1 MKRLLLLGVSAGAGH
16 QRAAAALAA
25 WASGRAEIQHW
36 DVLDFVS
43 ATFRKVYADA
53 YIRLVNNHPE
63 WWRLVYNASGN
74 ADANSTGQRLRRL
87 VERGNTRA
95 LIKAI
100 QGFRPDRIVCTHFLP
115 AEILSHEIAGGRTS
129 VPVYVQV
136 TDFDLHPMW
145 VTPGMA
151 GYFAANQEV
160 ATRLIAC
167 GPVVAAARVTGIP
180 VMPDFDP
187 ARGPSREAARRELA
201 AGMQGPVVLLM
212 GGGSGIGGLT
222 AQAEALLALDQ
233 APSVIA
239 PSVIALAGRSAA
251 ALAGL
256 QQLATRFP
264 GRLLPM
270 GFTDRVPDLMRA
282 ADLVVTKPGGL
293 STSEC
298 LALGLPMIL
307 TAPIPGQEERN
318 ADYLLEEGAALK
330 AIDVLAL
337 RLRAGALLGDR
348 SRLASMAARAR
359 AIGRPYA
366 ARDVLDQV
374 LA

>member
-25 WASGRAEIQHW
+25 WGAGRAEIEHW

-63 WWRLVYNASGN
+63 WWRLLYNASGN
-74 ADANSTGQRLRRL
+74 ADANSTSQRLRRV
-87 VERGNTRA
+87 VERGNTRT
-95 LIKAI
+95 LIAAI
-100 QGFRPDRIVCTHFLP
+100 QAFRPDRIVCTHFLP
-115 AEILSHEIAGGRTS
+115 AEILSHEIARFRLD

-145 VTPGMA
+145 VSPGMA
-151 GYFAANQEV
+151 GYFAANAEV
-160 ATRLIAC
+160 AARLTAC
-167 GPVVAAARVTGIP
+167 GPVVASALVTGIP

-187 ARGPSREAARRELA
+187 TRGPSREAARRGLA
-201 AGMQGPVVLLM
+201 PGVDGPLVLLM
-212 GGGSGIGGLT
+212 GGGSGIGGLS
-222 AQAEALLALDQ
+222 AQAEALLELEQ
-233 APSVIA
+233 APSV
-239 PSVIALAGRSAA
+239 VALAGRSAA
-251 ALAGL
+251 ALAEL
-256 QQLATRFP
+256 QDMSEKFP
-264 GRLLPM
+264 GRLIPM
-270 GFTDRVPDLMRA
+270 GFTGRVPDLMRA

-307 TAPIPGQEERN
+307 TSPIPGQEERN

-337 RLRAGALLGDR
+337 RLRAGALLGDPA
-348 SRLASMAARAR
+348 RLARMAVRAR

-366 ARDVLDQV
+366 ARDVLDLV

>member
-25 WASGRAEIQHW
+25 WGVGRAEIQHW

-53 YIRLVNNHPE
+53 YIQLVNNHPE

-74 ADANSTGQRLRRL
+74 VAANSAGQRLRRL
-87 VERGNTRA
+87 VEKGNTRA
-95 LIKAI
+95 LIKAVEAF
-100 QGFRPDRIVCTHFLP
+100 GPDRIVCTHFLP
-115 AEILSHEIAGGRTS
+115 AEILSGEIADGRS
-129 VPVYVQV
+129 EVPVYVQV

-145 VTPGMA
+145 ITPGMA
-151 GYFAANQEV
+151 GYFAANAEV
-160 ATRLIAC
+160 AARLTAC

-180 VMPDFDP
+180 VMPDFAP
-187 ARGPSREAARRELA
+187 RRGPAREAARREFVPEVE
-201 AGMQGPVVLLM
+201 GPVVLLM
-212 GGGSGIGGLT
+212 GGGSGIGDLT
-222 AQAEALLALDQ
+222 VQAEALLDLDQ
-233 APSVIA
+233 APA
-239 PSVIALAGRSAA
+239 VIALAGRNAEALDGLRKLAA
-251 ALAGL
+251 KH
-256 QQLATRFP
+256 P
-264 GRLLPM
+264 GRLVPM

-298 LALGLPMIL
+298 LALGRPMIL
-307 TAPIPGQEERN
+307 SAPIPGQEERN

-337 RLRAGALLGDR
+337 RLRAGALLGDPP
-348 SRLASMAARAR
+348 RLARMAERAL
-359 AIGRPYA
+359 ALGRPYA

>member
-1 MKRLLLLGVSAGAGH
+1 VKRLLLLGVSAGAGH

-25 WASGRAEIQHW
+25 WGAGRAEIQHW

-43 ATFRKVYADA
+43 TTFRKVYADA
-53 YIRLVNNHPE
+53 YIKLVNNHPE

-74 ADANSTGQRLRRL
+74 AAANSAGQRLRRM

-100 QGFRPDRIVCTHFLP
+100 RAFRPDRIVCTHFLP
-115 AEILSHEIAGGRTS
+115 AEILSHEIAEGRS
-129 VPVYVQV
+129 GVPVYVQV

-145 VTPGMA
+145 VTAGMA
-151 GYFAANQEV
+151 GYFAANAEV
-160 ATRLIAC
+160 AARLTAC

-187 ARGPSREAARRELA
+187 MRGPSREAARQEFA
-201 AGMQGPVVLLM
+201 AGAAGPVVLLM
-212 GGGSGIGGLT
+212 GGGEGIGGLT
-222 AQAEALLALDQ
+222 AQAEALLELDQ
-233 APSVIA
+233 S

-256 QQLATRFP
+256 EKLAERFP
-264 GRLLPM
+264 GRLTPM

-307 TAPIPGQEERN
+307 SAPIPGQEERN

-337 RLRAGALLGDR
+337 RLRAAALLGDPP
-348 SRLASMAARAR
+348 RLARMAARAR

>member
-25 WASGRAEIQHW
+25 WGAGRAEVQHW

-63 WWRLVYNASGN
+63 WWRLIYNASGN
-74 ADANSTGQRLRRL
+74 ADASSPGQRLRRV
-87 VERGNTRA
+87 VERGNTRD
-95 LIKAI
+95 LIQAI
-100 QGFRPDRIVCTHFLP
+100 QAFRPDRIVCTHFLP
-115 AEILSHEIAGGRTS
+115 AEILSHEIARGRAGA
-129 VPVYVQV
+129 PVYVQV

-151 GYFAANQEV
+151 GYFAANEEV
-160 ATRLIAC
+160 AARLTAC
-167 GPVVAAARVTGIP
+167 GPVVAATWVTGIP
-180 VMPDFDP
+180 VMPEFDP
-187 ARGPSREAARRELA
+187 ARGPSREAARREVA
-201 AGMQGPVVLLM
+201 PGVEGPIVLLM
-212 GGGSGIGGLT
+212 GGGSGVGGLAT
-222 AQAEALLALDQ
+222 QAEALLRLDQ
-233 APSVIA
+233 APA
-239 PSVIALAGRSAA
+239 VIALAGRSAA
-251 ALAGL
+251 ALAEL
-256 QQLATRFP
+256 QELAAKFP
-264 GRLLPM
+264 GRLTPM
-270 GFTDRVPDLMRA
+270 GFTDRIPALMRA

-307 TAPIPGQEERN
+307 SAPIPGQEERN

-337 RLRAGALLGDR
+337 RLRAGALLGDPP
-348 SRLASMAARAR
+348 RLARMAVRAR

>member
-25 WASGRAEIQHW
+25 WGAGRAEIQHW

-43 ATFRKVYADA
+43 TTFRKVYADA
-53 YIRLVNNHPE
+53 YIKLVNNHPE
-63 WWRLVYNASGN
+63 WWRLVYNASGH
-74 ADANSTGQRLRRL
+74 AAPDSAGQRLRRL

-100 QGFRPDRIVCTHFLP
+100 HAFKPDRIVCTHFLP
-115 AEILSHEIAGGRTS
+115 AEILSHEIAGGHVD

-145 VTPGMA
+145 VSSGMA
-151 GYFAANQEV
+151 GYFAANAEV
-160 ATRLIAC
+160 AARLTECA
-167 GPVVAAARVTGIP
+167 PAVTAARVTGIP

-187 ARGPSREAARRELA
+187 LRGPSREAARREFA
-201 AGMQGPVVLLM
+201 PGATGPVLLLM

-222 AQAEALLALDQ
+222 AQAEALLDLDE
-233 APSVIA
+233 A
-239 PSVIALAGRSAA
+239 PSVIALAGRSAE

-256 QQLATRFP
+256 QKLAAKFP
-264 GRLLPM
+264 GRLTPM

-337 RLRAGALLGDR
+337 RLRAGALLRDPP
-348 SRLASMAARAR
+348 RLASMAARAS

>member
-1 MKRLLLLGVSAGAGH
+1 
-16 QRAAAALAA
+16 
-25 WASGRAEIQHW
+25 
-36 DVLDFVS
+36 
-43 ATFRKVYADA
+43 
-53 YIRLVNNHPE
+53 
-63 WWRLVYNASGN
+63 
-74 ADANSTGQRLRRL
+74 

-95 LIKAI
+95 LIKAVHAF
-100 QGFRPDRIVCTHFLP
+100 QPDRIVCTHFLP
-115 AEILSHEIAGGRTS
+115 AEILSHEITHDRGGA
-129 VPVYVQV
+129 PVYVQV

-151 GYFAANQEV
+151 GYFAANGEV
-160 ATRLIAC
+160 ASRPTAC

-187 ARGPSREAARRELA
+187 TRGPTREAARREFA
-201 AGMQGPVVLLM
+201 PGANGPIVLLM

-222 AQAEALLALDQ
+222 AQAEALLNLEH
-233 APSVIA
+233 APT
-239 PSVIALAGRSAA
+239 VIALAGRSAA
-251 ALAGL
+251 ALADL
-256 QQLATRFP
+256 QNLAAKFS

-307 TAPIPGQEERN
+307 SAPILGQEERN
-318 ADYLLEEGAALK
+318 ADYLLEAGAALK

-337 RLRAGALLGDR
+337 RLRAEALLGDPA
-348 SRLASMAARAR
+348 RLARMAERSSS
-359 AIGRPYA
+359 IGRPYA

-374 LA
+374 LS

>member
-25 WASGRAEIQHW
+25 WGAGRAEIQHW

-43 ATFRKVYADA
+43 VTFRKLYSDA

-63 WWRLVYNASGN
+63 WWRLIYNASGN
-74 ADANSTGQRLRRL
+74 VDANSAGQRLRRV

-100 QGFRPDRIVCTHFLP
+100 RAFEPDRIICTHFLP
-115 AEILSHEIAGGRTS
+115 AEILSHEIARDRAIA
-129 VPVYVQV
+129 PVYVQV

-145 VTPGMA
+145 VSPGMA
-151 GYFAANQEV
+151 GYFAANAEV
-160 ATRLIAC
+160 AARLTAC
-167 GPVVAAARVTGIP
+167 GPVVTAARVTGIP

-187 ARGPSREAARRELA
+187 ALGPSRDAARHELA
-201 AGMQGPVVLLM
+201 PGAQAPVVLLM
-212 GGGSGIGGLT
+212 GGGSGIGGLA
-222 AQAEALLALDQ
+222 AQAETLLDLDQ
-233 APSVIA
+233 APT
-239 PSVIALAGRSAA
+239 VIALAGRSAA
-251 ALAGL
+251 ALAELQGL
-256 QQLATRFP
+256 AARKP
-264 GRLLPM
+264 GRLIPT

-307 TAPIPGQEERN
+307 SSPIPGQEERN

-330 AIDVLAL
+330 AIDDLGL
-337 RLRAGALLGDR
+337 RLRGAALLGDPA
-348 SRLASMAARAR
+348 RLASMAARSR

-374 LA
+374 LE

>member
-25 WASGRAEIQHW
+25 WGAGRAEIQHW

-53 YIRLVNNHPE
+53 YIQLVNNHPE

-74 ADANSTGQRLRRL
+74 AATNSAGQRLRRL

-95 LIKAI
+95 LIKAVHA
-100 QGFRPDRIVCTHFLP
+100 FRPDRIVCTHFLP
-115 AEILSHEIAGGRTS
+115 AEILSHEIAGGRGG

-145 VTPGMA
+145 VVPGMA
-151 GYFAANQEV
+151 GYYAANAEV
-160 ATRLIAC
+160 AARLTAC
-167 GPVVAAARVTGIP
+167 GPVVTSARVTGIP

-187 ARGPSREAARRELA
+187 TRGPSRDVARREFA
-201 AGMQGPVVLLM
+201 PRREEGPIVLLM
-212 GGGSGIGGLT
+212 GGGSGIGNLAT
-222 AQAEALLALDQ
+222 QAEALLDLDQ
-233 APSVIA
+233 APA
-239 PSVIALAGRSAA
+239 VIALAGRSAA
-251 ALAGL
+251 ALADL
-256 QQLATRFP
+256 NKLAAKYP
-264 GRLLPM
+264 GRLMPM
-270 GFTDRVPDLMRA
+270 GFTDRVADLMRA
-282 ADLVVTKPGGL
+282 ADLIVTKPGGL

-307 TAPIPGQEERN
+307 SAPIPGQEERN

-337 RLRAGALLGDR
+337 RLRAGALLGDPP
-348 SRLASMAARAR
+348 RLARMAERAR

-366 ARDVLDQV
+366 ARGVLDQV

>member
-25 WASGRAEIQHW
+25 WGAGRAEIQHW

-43 ATFRKVYADA
+43 ATFRKLYADA

-74 ADANSTGQRLRRL
+74 AAADSAGQRLRRL

-95 LIKAI
+95 LIKAVHA
-100 QGFRPDRIVCTHFLP
+100 FRPDRVICTHFLP
-115 AEILSHEIAGGRTS
+115 AEILSHEIAHGRGRA
-129 VPVYVQV
+129 PVYVQV

-145 VTPGMA
+145 VAPGMA
-151 GYFAANQEV
+151 GYFAANAEV
-160 ATRLIAC
+160 ASRLTAC
-167 GPVVAAARVTGIP
+167 GPVVAAVSVTGIP

-187 ARGPSREAARRELA
+187 TRGPLRDAAWRELA
-201 AGMQGPVVLLM
+201 PGASGPVVLLM

-222 AQAEALLALDQ
+222 AQAEALLDLQQ
-233 APSVIA
+233 APT
-239 PSVIALAGRSAA
+239 VIALAGRSAA
-251 ALAGL
+251 ALANL
-256 QQLATRFP
+256 QNLAAKFP

-307 TAPIPGQEERN
+307 SAPIPGQEERN

-337 RLRAGALLGDR
+337 RLRAGALLGDPA
-348 SRLASMAARAR
+348 RLASMAARAR